1 MSDPTNLP
9 RPETRGAAPAAS
21 GEKHAGRG
29 PVGKSSLVAEA
40 LKKAAVAWVSVDGG
54 PALALWCLP
63 IDEALYVVSGP
74 GEQAAPGLADAGQA
88 RVSLRGDH
96 GGRIVTWPAA
106 VTRLD
111 PGSEEWATVAPQ
123 LAAKRL
129 NARGS
134 ATALVERWAAECS
147 VNRLAPAGEPE
158 EPGDAS
164 EAAPPRESPAARPA
178 KRPFRLHRVRGARR

>member
-1 MSDPTNLP
+1 MADP
-9 RPETRGAAPAAS
+9 
-21 GEKHAGRG
+21 
-29 PVGKSSLVAEA
+29 LVTEA

-63 IDEALYVVSGP
+63 LDDALYIVSGT
-74 GEQAAPGLADAGQA
+74 GEQAAPGLAYADEA

-96 GGRIVTWPAA
+96 GGRIVTWPAE
-106 VTRLD
+106 VTRID
-111 PGSEEWATVAPQ
+111 PRSEEWATVVPQ

-129 NARGS
+129 NAPGS
-134 ATALVERWAAECS
+134 ATALAERWAAECT
-147 VNRLAPAGEPE
+147 VNRLAPGEPE

-178 KRPFRLHRVRGARR
+178 KRPFRLHRVRGARGR